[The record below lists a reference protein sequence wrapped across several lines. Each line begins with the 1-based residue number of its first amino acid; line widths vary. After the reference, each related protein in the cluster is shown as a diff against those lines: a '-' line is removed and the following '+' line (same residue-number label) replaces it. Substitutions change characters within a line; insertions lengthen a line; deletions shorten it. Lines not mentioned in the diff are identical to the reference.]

1 MQQGKNSL
9 PKELRLLY
17 PGVLLERLVP
27 SARGFG
33 AGDAPSRV
41 GSRGR
46 ASVGCPCAG
55 WRVMALL
62 FYVSCCVS
70 VVFLFWLVGW
80 LLLCTL
86 TSIGVFCVVYF
97 LAVPDVNE
105 VLCDNLCRDCIFSK
119 HFFIKIIDFRTR
131 L

>member
-1 MQQGKNSL
+1 M
-9 PKELRLLY
+9 
-17 PGVLLERLVP
+17 P

-62 FYVSCCVS
+62 FYVGVSLSC
-70 VVFLFWLVGW
+70 FYVGW
-80 LLLCTL
+80 LAGCCSVLSLLLEC
-86 TSIGVFCVVYF
+86 F
-97 LAVPDVNE
+97 
-105 VLCDNLCRDCIFSK
+105 VLFIF
-119 HFFIKIIDFRTR
+119 
-131 L
+131 